1 MKEELKDWI
10 RFISGII
17 CLIGGIVISFI
28 GLYMPPIGQ
37 IDHSV
42 LILIGEVLTFVGALF
57 GLHDFTQLQMKK
69 IEHSANK
76 QQKET
81 E

>member
-28 GLYMPPIGQ
+28 GLYMPPIG
-37 IDHSV
+37 
-42 LILIGEVLTFVGALF
+42 
-57 GLHDFTQLQMKK
+57 
-69 IEHSANK
+69 
-76 QQKET
+76 
-81 E
+81 